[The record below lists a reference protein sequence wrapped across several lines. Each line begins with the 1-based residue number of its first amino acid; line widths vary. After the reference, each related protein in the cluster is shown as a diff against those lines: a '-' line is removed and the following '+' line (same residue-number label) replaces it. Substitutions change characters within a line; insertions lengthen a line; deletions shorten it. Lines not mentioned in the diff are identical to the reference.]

1 MELSVSKIKQII
13 GFYPNPIQQEI
24 LKNMN
29 RFTVVVGGRRLG
41 KTILAA
47 YIALRELFKP
57 NKKIWVVAPT
67 HDLASRIWEYLD
79 PWIRNN
85 FQEMF
90 RVNKHEHI
98 IENIYTGSRLWT
110 KTTESPESLRGLG
123 LDLAILDEASIIQ
136 SGIYD
141 GHIKPNLMDKGGR
154 AFFISNP
161 FGFNWFYDIYLLGTP
176 EGRVDN
182 PDWTSFS
189 FPTAIENEIG
199 EVVGSNNPIIR
210 VEELRANKKTTPIDI
225 WRQEYLSVFQEG
237 AGQRFKNFEKCIDDK
252 VNIKDP
258 SEWFE
263 NPIPGHLY
271 FVGVDIAR
279 VEDFT
284 VVTVIDRMNHRVVG
298 FYRVNNLSWDFMRK
312 KVLDISTK
320 YYDAEITID
329 ATGTGGD
336 IFAEDL
342 LAIGA
347 NVDTKFV
354 YTNAKKDMLIDKL
367 AVLLEREKI
376 TFPRIPQ
383 LINEIRSFTY
393 HFTTRGNII
402 YGSSRK
408 DDCLNSLALACWKLN
423 DEPIGTEETSN
434 IWVPRHR
441 SFT

>member
-1 MELSVSKIKQII
+1 MQLSIAKLKQTI
-13 GFYPNPIQQEI
+13 GFYPNPVQQEI

-41 KTILAA
+41 KTILAS
-47 YIALRELFKP
+47 YLALREMFKP
-57 NKKIWVVAPT
+57 NKQIWIVAPT
-67 HDLASRIWEYLD
+67 HDLSSRVWEYLD
-79 PWIRNN
+79 PWIHNN
-85 FQEMF
+85 FPEMF

-98 IENIYTGSRLWT
+98 IENIYTGSKLWT
-110 KTTESPESLRGLG
+110 KTTESPESLRGKG
-123 LDLAILDEASIIQ
+123 LDLAILDEAAIIPT
-136 SGIYD
+136 GIFD
-141 GHIKPNLMDKGGR
+141 GHIKPNLMDKQGK

-161 FGFNWFYDIYLLGTP
+161 FGFNWFYDLYLRGTT

-182 PDWTSFS
+182 PEYMSFS
-189 FPTAIENEIG
+189 FPTAIENEVG
-199 EVVGSNNPIIR
+199 EVIGSNNSIISIN
-210 VEELRANKKTTPIDI
+210 ELRANKKTTPVDI
-225 WRQEYLSVFQEG
+225 WKQEYLAVFQEG
-237 AGQRFKNFEKCIDDK
+237 AGQRFKAFEKCIDDD
-252 VNIKDP
+252 VVLDDP
-258 SEWFE
+258 FEWFE
-263 NPIPGHLY
+263 DPIPNHLY

-284 VVTVIDRMNHRVVG
+284 VVTVIDRVNHRMVG
-298 FYRVNNLSWDFMRK
+298 FYRVNSLSWDFMRK

-347 NVDTKFV
+347 NVDTKFI
-354 YTNAKKDMLIDKL
+354 YTNAKKNMLIDKL
-367 AVLLEREKI
+367 AVLMERGKL

-393 HFTTRGNII
+393 HFTNSGNMV

-423 DEPIGTEETSN
+423 DEPLGAMDNPS
-434 IWVPRHR
+434 IWIPRHR